1 MQNNGSILYDYQQG
15 RSAGRR
21 RVRRVRTYTLEQ
33 AITPKTCG
41 LLPGSS
47 SPVVRDFS
55 ETKTESQLCEL
66 LINDES
72 IFYYHNE
79 DEITLNVSNN
89 FDVYFNLN
97 EKI

>member
-55 ETKTESQLCEL
+55 ETKTARGIYIVLSV
-66 LINDES
+66 
-72 IFYYHNE
+72 IFIGVGIYSM
-79 DEITLNVSNN
+79 L
-89 FDVYFNLN
+89 F
-97 EKI
+97 